1 MERPK
6 IGVGIIVIQD
16 GKILLGKRKN
26 AHGAGEWAP
35 PGGHLEFGETIDIC
49 VRRELAEETSLVP
62 LSQKQGP
69 WTNDIMETKHYVTL
83 WVFVHQ
89 FQGTPQLLEPH
100 KCEGWEWFDW
110 DSLPQPLFLS
120 LRHLIEDVGTKQL
133 IHLSSEKGQKE
144 LMIIVKQ

>member
-6 IGVGIIVIQD
+6 VGVGIILIQD
-16 GKILLGKRKN
+16 RKILLGKRKN
-26 AHGAGEWAP
+26 AHGEGEWAP
-35 PGGHLEFGETIDIC
+35 PGGHLEFGETVETC
-49 VRRELAEETSLVP
+49 VRRELAEETGVVP

-89 FQGTPQLLEPH
+89 FQGTPELLEPH

-110 DSLPQPLFLS
+110 NDLPQPLFLS
-120 LRHLIEDVGTKQL
+120 LRHLIEDVGIDQL
-133 IHLSSEKGQKE
+133 IHLSSEKDHG
-144 LMIIVKQ
+144 VNPSR